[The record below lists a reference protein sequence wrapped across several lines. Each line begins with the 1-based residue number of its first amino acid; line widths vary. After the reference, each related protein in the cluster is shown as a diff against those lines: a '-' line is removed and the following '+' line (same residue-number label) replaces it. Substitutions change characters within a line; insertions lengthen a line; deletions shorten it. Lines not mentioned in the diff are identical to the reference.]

1 MHKRKRNSQTKAE
14 DNDGTRC
21 TVCACSRNLPKKTFN
36 TLHFAKQF
44 SYFQFLN
51 ETAKSFADGA
61 KQYCVASLCWRLDVT
76 PAYTM
81 VLLRLL
87 LLLFDVIIS
96 RISTTLSV
104 SLQSIFI
111 PPFNPLSLTLPSL
124 HTRQGSSHLLKHFR
138 VRLSEL
144 VVDA

>member
-1 MHKRKRNSQTKAE
+1 MAHAAL
-14 DNDGTRC
+14 
-21 TVCACSRNLPKKTFN
+21 CACSQNLPKKIFN
-36 TLHFAKQF
+36 TLQF
-44 SYFQFLN
+44 TLCQTVFIFSILN

-61 KQYCVASLCWRLDVT
+61 KQSLRWRLDVM
-76 PAYTM
+76 PANTM
-81 VLLRLL
+81 VLLPLL

-111 PPFNPLSLTLPSL
+111 PTFNRLSLALPPQ

-138 VRLSEL
+138 VCLSEL